1 MKKSNKNDITG
12 DKLVSKKNSD
22 AYRDNYDAIFRR
34 GQVHGD
40 RNFDTDGYTKDEK
53 IANGVLGALFL
64 LCALSISFD
73 LAADQIKFKF
83 KSPSFSGVGTSSH
96 YLTIDSQ
103 EMSRKEA
110 LEAEIQ
116 ALKDQAARDAENTT
130 LARFIKNFESRVYAQ
145 LSRQLVDQ
153 LFGENPATEGTFELF
168 DNLITWTSDGI
179 SITMTIFNEGT
190 GETTTITIPIGDFG
204 FPTG

>member
-1 MKKSNKNDITG
+1 MKE
-12 DKLVSKKNSD
+12 
-22 AYRDNYDAIFRR
+22 
-34 GQVHGD
+34 
-40 RNFDTDGYTKDEK
+40 EK
-53 IANGVLGALFL
+53 INNRISNAVLGAIFVLFL
-64 LCALSISFD
+64 VSVTHD
-73 LAADQIKFKF
+73 LTADEIKFGF
-83 KSPSFSGVGTSSH
+83 KNPSFSGVGTSSH

-116 ALKDQAARDAENTT
+116 AMKDALKREQENTT

-153 LFGENPATEGTFELF
+153 LFGENPAQSGSFTLF
-168 DNLITWTSDGI
+168 DSLITWTSDGI
-179 SITMTIFNEGT
+179 TITMTIFNETT
-190 GETTTITIPIGDFG
+190 GETTEITIPIGDFG

>member
-1 MKKSNKNDITG
+1 MKE
-12 DKLVSKKNSD
+12 
-22 AYRDNYDAIFRR
+22 
-34 GQVHGD
+34 
-40 RNFDTDGYTKDEK
+40 EK
-53 IANGVLGALFL
+53 INNRISNAVLGAIFVLFM
-64 LCALSISFD
+64 ISVTYD
-73 LAADQIKFKF
+73 LRADEIKFGF
-83 KSPSFSGVGTSSH
+83 KNPSFSGVGTSSH

-116 ALKDQAARDAENTT
+116 AMKDALKREQENTT

-153 LFGENPATEGTFELF
+153 LFGENPAQSGSFTLF
-168 DNLITWTSDGI
+168 DSLITWTSDGI
-179 SITMTIFNEGT
+179 TITMTIFNETT
-190 GETTTITIPIGDFG
+190 GETTEITIPIGDFG

>member
-1 MKKSNKNDITG
+1 MIEGIKSKVTNEKTI
-12 DKLVSKKNSD
+12 LV
-22 AYRDNYDAIFRR
+22 
-34 GQVHGD
+34 
-40 RNFDTDGYTKDEK
+40 
-53 IANGVLGALFL
+53 LLALFT
-64 LCALSISFD
+64 
-73 LAADQIKFKF
+73 LASANVLRADEIKFGF
-83 KSPSFSGVGTSSH
+83 KNPSFSGVGTSSH

-116 ALKDQAARDAENTT
+116 AMKDALKREQENTT

-153 LFGENPATEGTFELF
+153 LFGENPAQSGSFTLF
-168 DNLITWTSDGI
+168 DSLITWTSDGI
-179 SITMTIFNEGT
+179 TITMTIFNETT
-190 GETTTITIPIGDFG
+190 GETTEITIPIGDFG

>member
-1 MKKSNKNDITG
+1 MNEGIKSKM
-12 DKLVSKKNSD
+12 V
-22 AYRDNYDAIFRR
+22 
-34 GQVHGD
+34 
-40 RNFDTDGYTKDEK
+40 DEK
-53 IANGVLGALFL
+53 TILVLLALFT
-64 LCALSISFD
+64 
-73 LAADQIKFKF
+73 LASANVLRADEIKFGF
-83 KSPSFSGVGTSSH
+83 KNPSFSGVGTSSH

-116 ALKDQAARDAENTT
+116 AMKDALKREQENTT

-153 LFGENPATEGTFELF
+153 LFGENPAESGSFTLF

-179 SITMTIFNEGT
+179 TITMTIFNETT
-190 GETTTITIPIGDFG
+190 GETTEITIPIGDFG

>member
-1 MKKSNKNDITG
+1 MNERKLNNRVSN
-12 DKLVSKKNSD
+12 
-22 AYRDNYDAIFRR
+22 A
-34 GQVHGD
+34 
-40 RNFDTDGYTKDEK
+40 
-53 IANGVLGALFL
+53 VLGSL
-64 LCALSISFD
+64 LVLILIAIGTELQ
-73 LAADQIKFKF
+73 ADEIKFKF

-110 LEAEIQ
+110 IEAEIK
-116 ALKDQAARDAENTT
+116 ALKEEAEREAENST
-130 LARFIKNFESRVYAQ
+130 LARFIKNFESRIYAQ

-153 LFGENPATEGTFELF
+153 LFGENPATEGSFLLF

-179 SITMTIFNEGT
+179 TITMTIFNEAT
-190 GETTTITIPIGDFG
+190 GETTEITIPIGDFG

>member
-1 MKKSNKNDITG
+1 MT
-12 DKLVSKKNSD
+12 
-22 AYRDNYDAIFRR
+22 DNR
-34 GQVHGD
+34 
-40 RNFDTDGYTKDEK
+40 
-53 IANGVLGALFL
+53 IANGVVGALI
-64 LCALSISFD
+64 ALSLVAMTSS
-73 LAADQIKFKF
+73 LQADEIKFGF
-83 KSPSFSGVGTSSH
+83 KNPSFSGVGTSSH

-110 LEAEIQ
+110 IAAEIK
-116 ALKDQAARDAENTT
+116 ALKEAAEREEANST

-153 LFGENPATEGTFELF
+153 LFGENPATEGTFQLF

-179 SITMTIFNEGT
+179 SITMTIFNEAT